1 MARSP
6 SMESQSWTPR
16 EEGRKGGGIR
26 RVGLGGYRGR
36 WRGLAVSGPRERGSQ
51 RAAGLEK
58 EMGQGKRGGEGLGLR
73 AEPAGGFLPF
83 LLFLFFQSLFQKDF
97 EDD

>member
-1 MARSP
+1 
-6 SMESQSWTPR
+6 MESQSWTPR

-26 RVGLGGYRGR
+26 RVGLGGYRER

-73 AEPAGGFLPF
+73 ARTSGWLSSFSSFFIFPKPFSKGF
-83 LLFLFFQSLFQKDF
+83 
-97 EDD
+97 